1 MKAIF
6 NAFLFTFLL
15 MVGLSTQFVSA
26 QDENSPAEAPEG
38 SNEIRMNFRGVPLD
52 TVLDY
57 LSQSAGY
64 IIIKETD
71 FNGRV
76 DAWSYQPLTK
86 DEAYE
91 VLNTILNQKGY
102 AAIRNGKTLTI
113 VNRDDAKMR
122 DLPVKTGNEPTQI
135 PKSDEMIN
143 QIIPVR
149 YANAV
154 QLIENLEPLK
164 PSYATMTANESSNAI
179 VYTDTQTNVRR
190 MVEIIRALDTSISS
204 ISSVRVFPLRFSDAT
219 ELAETIEELFTI
231 EEQNNNRRGGR
242 GGFPGFGGFGGRGG
256 RGGGDNEGGQ
266 DSGDSAA
273 MQAVSRIV
281 AVADE
286 RSNSLIVSA
295 ADELMPLIEKVVMEV
310 DTTID
315 DITELRVFKLQNADA
330 SEMSELI
337 TELFS
342 EEQTQTPQFGFGRFG
357 GFGGG
362 RGGGDRGGNN
372 NNDQSNRQLQQTTVT
387 CVPDART
394 NSIVVTA
401 ARETMVQITQM
412 VERLDENTD
421 KKQNVRVIRLQYA
434 DVDNVANILRSIFI
448 DQVSGNRQTNTQ
460 NTNQNTLSNRTVQD
474 TGFSNNTNNN

>member
-1 MKAIF
+1 MA
-6 NAFLFTFLL
+6 A
-15 MVGLSTQFVSA
+15 GSTNFVSA
-26 QDENSPAEAPEG
+26 QDENAPADPPEG
-38 SNEIRMNFRGVPLD
+38 SNEIRLNFRGVPLD

-76 DAWSYQPLTK
+76 DAWSFQPLTK

-102 AAIRNGKTLTI
+102 AAVRSGKTLTI

-122 DLPVKTGNEPTQI
+122 DLPVKTGNEPSEI

-154 QLIENLEPLK
+154 QLIVNLEPLK

-204 ISSVRVFPLRFSDAT
+204 ISSVRVFPLRYSDAK
-219 ELAETIEELFTI
+219 ELAETIKELFTI
-231 EEQNNNRRGGR
+231 EDQSNNNRGGR
-242 GGFPGFGGFGGRGG
+242 GGFPGFGGFGRGG
-256 RGGGDNEGGQ
+256 RGGPGGEEAPEGA
-266 DSGDSAA
+266 DSAA

-295 ADELMPLIEKVVMEV
+295 ADELMPLIEKVVNEV

-315 DITELRVFKLQNADA
+315 DITELRVFKLENADA

-342 EEQTQTPQFGFGRFG
+342 DDTQTQTPQFGFGRFG

-362 RGGGDRGGNN
+362 PGGRGGGNN
-372 NNDQSNRQLQQTTVT
+372 NNTANNQSDRQLQQTTVT

-401 ARETMVQITQM
+401 ARETMVQIEQM
-412 VERLDENTD
+412 VDRLDENTD

-448 DQVSGNRQTNTQ
+448 DQVSGNSQTNNQ
-460 NTNQNTLSNRTVQD
+460 NTNQNTLRNRTVED
-474 TGFSNNTNNN
+474 TGFSTSTTNN

>member
-1 MKAIF
+1 MRAILKV
-6 NAFLFTFLL
+6 FLFMFILITA
-15 MVGLSTQFVSA
+15 SA
-26 QDENSPAEAPEG
+26 AQYGFSQDENAPAQPPEG
-38 SNEIRMNFRGVPLD
+38 SNEIRLNFRGVPLD

-57 LSQSAGY
+57 LSQSAGF

-76 DAWSYQPLTK
+76 DAWSFQPLTK

-91 VLNTILNQKGY
+91 VLNTILHQKGY

-122 DLPVKTGNEPTQI
+122 DLPVRTGNEPEQI
-135 PKSDEMIN
+135 PKSDEMVN

-154 QLIENLEPLK
+154 QLIENLQPLM

-204 ISSVRVFPLRFSDAT
+204 ISQVRVFPLRYSDAT
-219 ELAETIEELFTI
+219 ELAETIEELFTV
-231 EEQNNNRRGGR
+231 EDQSNNRRGGR
-242 GGFPGFGGFGGRGG
+242 GGFPGFGGFGRGG
-256 RGGGDNEGGQ
+256 RGGGGEEEQG
-266 DSGDSAA
+266 GDSAA

-295 ADELMPLIEKVVMEV
+295 ADELMPLIEQVVKDV
-310 DTTID
+310 DTSID
-315 DITELRVFKLQNADA
+315 DITELRVFKLENADA
-330 SEMSELI
+330 TEMSELI

-342 EEQTQTPQFGFGRFG
+342 DEQSQAPQFGFPGFGRFG
-357 GFGGG
+357 GRGPGG
-362 RGGGDRGGNN
+362 GGNN
-372 NNDQSNRQLQQTTVT
+372 NNDQSERQLQQTTVT

-401 ARETMVQITQM
+401 ARETMLQIEQM
-412 VERLDENTD
+412 VERLDQHAD
-421 KKQNVRVIRLQYA
+421 KKQNVRVIHLKYA
-434 DVDNVANILRSIFI
+434 DVDNVASILKSIFI
-448 DQVSGNRQTNTQ
+448 DQVSGNQQTTSNQ
-460 NTNQNTLSNRTVQD
+460 NTNRTTLSNRTVDD
-474 TGFSNNTNNN
+474 TGFTTTTGN